1 MIRYSAGVLALGFA
15 LAGCAQVLPAESS
28 ADLTKTI
35 SGQVLTLT
43 VSTEPQ
49 PYREL
54 VANLTKQA
62 NAKANQG
69 GLAPAITAAFA
80 ACGEVRELPH
90 TQICVFSH
98 KRFMNLALN
107 RASQWVE
114 AGELMDHERHALS
127 RQNSQ
132 VEGHDLTADS
142 IREFRKVYDQRRAS
156 MKIPVGNFGPEVQQI
171 VALERELQDS
181 FIAPTLA
188 KQSDMVLLAVAMD
201 TDLDATLDHEIL
213 HAQYFQTPAMRSA
226 VDSYFS
232 NAVSKVDA
240 ESITSKLA
248 GSGAYKVTP
257 SQGDSVSVLAK
268 KRSLLVNEFQAY
280 MLMRGANGSFLSRWV
295 PAYQAGLTA
304 ALKAK
309 GVTPFGASATAPQV
323 PPPVP
328 GPTTPPGGGGGQPGA
343 AVKGLVCTDG
353 ATRIVAAGFRGAAAP
368 YDVSFSMASSGGTPT
383 LQVGHVTS
391 TSPGSYDIRF
401 DNSAAWLSL
410 WNYDGKTAASRY
422 WFAPGLKMGEFS
434 CVQQ

>member
-1 MIRYSAGVLALGFA
+1 MIRYSAGILALGFA
-15 LAGCAQVLPAESS
+15 LAGCAQEVPTESS

-35 SGQVLTLT
+35 AGQVLRLT
-43 VSTEPQ
+43 VNTEPQ

-114 AGELMDHERHALS
+114 AGELMDHERHAIS
-127 RQNSQ
+127 RQNAQ

-142 IREFRKVYDQRRAS
+142 IREFRKAYEQRHAS
-156 MKIPVGNFGPEVQQI
+156 MKIPVGNFGAEVQQI
-171 VALERELQDS
+171 VALERELHDS
-181 FIAPTLA
+181 FVAPVLA
-188 KQSDMVLLAVAMD
+188 KQSDMVLLAVAID

-226 VDSYFS
+226 VDTYFAS
-232 NAVSKVDA
+232 AVSKADA

-248 GSGAYKVTP
+248 ASGAYKVTP
-257 SQGDSVSVLAK
+257 SQGDSAPVLAK

-280 MLMRGANGSFLSRWV
+280 MLMRGASGSLLSRWV
-295 PAYQAGLTA
+295 PTYQAGLTA

-309 GVTPFGASATAPQV
+309 GVTPFGASATVPPV

-328 GPTTPPGGGGGQPGA
+328 GPGTQPGGGGGQPGA
-343 AVKGLVCTDG
+343 SAKRLVCTDG
-353 ATRIVAAGFRGAAAP
+353 TARIVVTGFRAGPAS
-368 YDVSFSMASSGGTPT
+368 YDVSFSMASDGATPT
-383 LQVGHVTS
+383 LRVGHVTS
-391 TSPGSYDIRF
+391 TAAGAYDIRF
-401 DNSAAWLSL
+401 DNSAAWLSV

-434 CVQQ
+434 CMQQ